1 MSKLFTMYQ
10 SLKSENSS
18 DLYLFKSGMF
28 YIFLDEDAKKISEL
42 LDLKLTNLNASIQ
55 KCGFPENSLNKYLKL
70 LNYLPYSIKIIDS
83 SYMTKYNISEYN
95 LEQNSID
102 ILSKLSSINIDSLS
116 VKEAFEF
123 ITNLKTEAQ
132 NILNETQKDTV

>member
-10 SLKSENSS
+10 SLKS
-18 DLYLFKSGMF
+18 
-28 YIFLDEDAKKISEL
+28 
-42 LDLKLTNLNASIQ
+42 
-55 KCGFPENSLNKYLKL
+55 ENSLNKYLKL

-102 ILSKLSSINIDSLS
+102 IL
-116 VKEAFEF
+116 
-123 ITNLKTEAQ
+123 
-132 NILNETQKDTV
+132 